1 MANKTKIIKLRLT
14 EEEYLKLKE
23 RSHKY
28 NGKIS
33 SLIRSALAQL
43 DDRQAREKFQ
53 VIDAYIKYWQ
63 ENENE
68 LRHIGGNF
76 NQAMKRINELAV
88 VGLLDENDAHRMVKN
103 VKEVWTMLYEYI
115 AELNKI
121 SHKILR

>member
-14 EEEYLKLKE
+14 EEEYRMLKK
-23 RSHKY
+23 RAIKY

-33 SLIRSALAQL
+33 SLIRVALAQL

-53 VIDAYIKYWQ
+53 VVDEYIKYWQ

-88 VGLLDENDAHRMVKN
+88 IGLLDENDARGMVKD
-103 VKEVWTMLYEYI
+103 VKEVWTSLHEYI
-115 AELNKI
+115 AELNNI
-121 SHKILR
+121 SNKILR

>member
-14 EEEYLKLKE
+14 EEEYHKLKE

-28 NGKIS
+28 NGKVS

-43 DDRQAREKFQ
+43 DDRQAREKFH

-88 VGLLDENDAHRMVKN
+88 VGLLDENDAHGMVKD
-103 VKEVWTMLYEYI
+103 VKEVWTRLYEYI

>member
-88 VGLLDENDAHRMVKN
+88 VGLLDENDAHRMVKD

>member
-14 EEEYLKLKE
+14 EEEYRMLKK
-23 RSHKY
+23 RAIKY

-33 SLIRSALAQL
+33 SLIRVALAQL

-53 VIDAYIKYWQ
+53 VVDEYIKYWQ

-88 VGLLDENDAHRMVKN
+88 IGLLDENDARGMVKD
-103 VKEVWTMLYEYI
+103 VKEVWTSLHEYI

-121 SHKILR
+121 SNKILR

>member
-88 VGLLDENDAHRMVKN
+88 VGLLDENDAHGMVKD
-103 VKEVWTMLYEYI
+103 VKEVWTKLYEYI

-121 SHKILR
+121 SHQILR